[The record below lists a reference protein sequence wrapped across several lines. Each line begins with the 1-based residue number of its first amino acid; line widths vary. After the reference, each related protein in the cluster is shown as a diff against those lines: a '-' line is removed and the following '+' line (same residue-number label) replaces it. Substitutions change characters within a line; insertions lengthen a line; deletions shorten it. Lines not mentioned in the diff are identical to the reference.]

1 MMIQIANPLYDVV
14 FKYLMDD
21 NDVAKT
27 IISAIIE
34 EDIDELD
41 VLPQERILTL
51 EKHPLTVYR
60 LDFSAKIKTNQ
71 GDYKHVIIE
80 IQKAKLP
87 SDIMRFRRYLG
98 EQYRKKDNIYIIEN
112 KGKSLKKAMPIL
124 TIYFLGHRLHTLK
137 APVIKVKRDCIDI
150 RTGSSLIGKEE
161 FIESLTHDSF
171 IIQIPELPKEKR
183 TELES
188 LLSVFDQRYIADDSR
203 HILAMNEKEYPK
215 KYRKIIRRLQRAIS
229 EPEMKDR
236 MDIEDE
242 IIEDLQTMERDIA
255 EKEKEIKKK
264 EGMLKKK
271 ESVIKEKEGV
281 IKEKEGVIKEKEGVI
296 KEKEGVIK
304 EKEGVIKEK
313 EGMLK
318 EKDRVIEEL
327 KIALSQT
334 SKTK

>member
-1 MMIQIANPLYDVV
+1 MIIQIANPLYDVV
-14 FKYLMDD
+14 FKYLMED

-41 VLPQERILTL
+41 FLPQERILTL
-51 EKHPLTVYR
+51 EKQPLTVYR

-71 GDYKHVIIE
+71 GNYKHVIIE

-98 EQYRKKDNIYIIEN
+98 EQYRKKDNVYISVHN
-112 KGKSLKKAMPIL
+112 DKSIKKAMPIL

-150 RTGSSLIGKEE
+150 RTGSALIGKED

-171 IIQIPELPKEKR
+171 IIQIPELSKEKR

-188 LLSVFDQRYIADDSR
+188 ILSVFDQRYIADDSR
-203 HILAMNEKEYPK
+203 HTLVMNEKEYPK
-215 KYRKIIRRLQRAIS
+215 KYHAIIRRLQRAIS
-229 EPEMKDR
+229 DPEMKDR

-255 EKEKEIKKK
+255 EKEK
-264 EGMLKKK
+264 
-271 ESVIKEKEGV
+271 VIKEKDVMINEKDGV
-281 IKEKEGVIKEKEGVI
+281 I
-296 KEKEGVIK
+296 
-304 EKEGVIKEK
+304 
-313 EGMLK
+313 K

-327 KIALSQT
+327 KSTLSQI
-334 SKTK
+334 SKTS

>member
-1 MMIQIANPLYDVV
+1 MIQIANPLYDVV

-60 LDFSAKIKTNQ
+60 LDFSAKIKTNK

-98 EQYRKKDNIYIIEN
+98 EQYRKKDNVYISVS
-112 KGKSLKKAMPIL
+112 KDKSIKKAMPIL
-124 TIYFLGHRLHTLK
+124 TIYFLGHRLNTLK
-137 APVIKVKRDCIDI
+137 VPVIKVKRDCIDI
-150 RTGSSLIGKEE
+150 RSGSSLIGKEE

-171 IIQIPELPKEKR
+171 IIQIPELSEKKR

-215 KYRKIIRRLQRAIS
+215 KYHKIIRRLQRAIS
-229 EPEMKDR
+229 EPEMKDH

-255 EKEKEIKKK
+255 EKEKEIK
-264 EGMLKKK
+264 
-271 ESVIKEKEGV
+271 EKDGV
-281 IKEKEGVIKEKEGVI
+281 IKKKD
-296 KEKEGVIK
+296 
-304 EKEGVIKEK
+304 
-313 EGMLK
+313 GMLK
-318 EKDRVIEEL
+318 EKDGVIKEKNDVIKEKDGVIKEKDRVIDEL
-327 KIALSQT
+327 KRALSQI
-334 SKTK
+334 SKTS